1 MIYYFLPDCRHQD
14 KRILILGAVVATI
27 FFLLATLLFRLYVQK
42 FNQLN
47 PAYGAIGAI
56 MVLLTWMYYS
66 SFVLLGIGELTAELQ
81 AGSGRLDRSHTTE
94 PTAGASVPREH
105 ALVPRPRSSGHDGG
119 SRGRSWAALDWIPPV
134 RIARRTRVALSSAR
148 GWADEA
154 AANIR
159 ADIVLARRDIAKLVR
174 AAGSGTALCAIGG
187 TMALM
192 GTLSLIAGVVLLAGD
207 QWLPDD
213 WYALAALIVAIIAGV
228 AAWMLSRRGLAI
240 ITQRR

>member
-1 MIYYFLPDCRHQD
+1 
-14 KRILILGAVVATI
+14 
-27 FFLLATLLFRLYVQK
+27 
-42 FNQLN
+42 
-47 PAYGAIGAI
+47 
-56 MVLLTWMYYS
+56 
-66 SFVLLGIGELTAELQ
+66 
-81 AGSGRLDRSHTTE
+81 
-94 PTAGASVPREH
+94 
-105 ALVPRPRSSGHDGG
+105 
-119 SRGRSWAALDWIPPV
+119 V

-148 GWADEA
+148 GWAEET